1 MDKGFVAQI
10 QSVSRASVT
19 MPLSAECDV
28 EAAKTVPGEFT
39 PVPHTRGI
47 LSMGRMADPNS
58 GGSSFSML
66 LGKAPHLDNQYSV
79 FGKILRGDAVLS
91 QLEQVRID
99 GEIDGRD
106 RVKER

>member
-1 MDKGFVAQI
+1 
-10 QSVSRASVT
+10 
-19 MPLSAECDV
+19 
-28 EAAKTVPGEFT
+28 
-39 PVPHTRGI
+39 
-47 LSMGRMADPNS
+47 MADPNS